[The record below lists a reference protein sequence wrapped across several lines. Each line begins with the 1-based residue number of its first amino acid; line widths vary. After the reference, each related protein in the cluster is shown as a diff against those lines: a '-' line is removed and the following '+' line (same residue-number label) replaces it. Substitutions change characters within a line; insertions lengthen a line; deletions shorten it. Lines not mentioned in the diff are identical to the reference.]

1 MRGREERTVKNA
13 AAKSTAKV
21 AEVNGA
27 EETVNPLDFYG
38 QPDRKISVFFM
49 TSLSEIQIDQ
59 NYFKKLVHAK

>member
-27 EETVNPLDFYG
+27 EETVSPLDFYG
-38 QPDRKISVFFM
+38 QPDRKISVFF
-49 TSLSEIQIDQ
+49 L
-59 NYFKKLVHAK
+59 